1 MIQLLITKNYFNE
14 TNVDLGPLF
23 LSISELFD
31 KIANTT
37 IAKKYADN
45 YKTATKYADLVA
57 LVSMCT
63 SVFMMVALTL
73 ERHFAICSPHAY
85 RIHIRT
91 TPRWKHL
98 AMYIVPVTALAIFF
112 NVPML
117 LNALQV

>member
-1 MIQLLITKNYFNE
+1 MFIQNITPRNFCYAAFKW
-14 TNVDLGPLF
+14 
-23 LSISELFD
+23 
-31 KIANTT
+31 
-37 IAKKYADN
+37 KYAN
-45 YKTATKYADLVA
+45 YTA

-91 TPRWKHL
+91 TARCKHL
-98 AMYIVPVTALAIFF
+98 AMYIVPVLVLANFF

-117 LNALQV
+117 LNIEVSTFFLDNVNEVKNMSTTTLIPS

>member
-1 MIQLLITKNYFNE
+1 M
-14 TNVDLGPLF
+14 
-23 LSISELFD
+23 SISDYLSDYMSISDLKRF
-31 KIANTT
+31 
-37 IAKKYADN
+37 
-45 YKTATKYADLVA
+45 KTMTKYADLVA

-112 NVPML
+112 NVPMF
-117 LNALQV
+117 LNLQV